1 MSTKDTHIPDWLK
14 VPFAGITPA
23 PTQEKGQD
31 LRRLLIH
38 GTRAA
43 LLI

>member
-1 MSTKDTHIPDWLK
+1 MSTKGTHIPDWLN

-31 LRRLLIH
+31 LFPD
-38 GTRAA
+38 G
-43 LLI
+43 